1 MDKATEAIIDDL
13 VNTLPIHIDEEEK
26 KEKEPE
32 KINLFAMEE
41 AAREIYERTQ
51 EIDRL
56 QKELDAYKSRVKETM
71 AKAKVANVK
80 TKSFD
85 ITTKITADTM
95 IADTAAM
102 KAAGIFEKYSK
113 VKKGYTS
120 LYISPL

>member
-26 KEKEPE
+26 KEKESE

-41 AAREIYERTQ
+41 AARTIYEKTQ
-51 EIDRL
+51 EINRL

-71 AKAKVANVK
+71 AKAKVTNVK

-102 KAAGIFEKYSK
+102 KKAGIFDQYSK
-113 VKKGYTS
+113 VKKGYVALT
-120 LYISPL
+120 INPL